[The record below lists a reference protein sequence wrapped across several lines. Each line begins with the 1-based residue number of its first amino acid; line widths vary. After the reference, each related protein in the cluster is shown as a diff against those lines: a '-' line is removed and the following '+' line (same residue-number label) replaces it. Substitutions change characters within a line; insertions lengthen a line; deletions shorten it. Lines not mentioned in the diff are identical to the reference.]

1 MLRRRKSRTPR
12 IDLTTLEPKWRRP
25 VEEALAA
32 RQRFEGLVERLPG
45 GPTRQRLEEL
55 RGRLDQG
62 VVACWE
68 TATTAQAAAAALDT
82 VEPDRVTA
90 RMKDLRYQLSAV
102 PDDSA
107 EAGRLRAELDAL
119 STQLASISR
128 VWDGLDEMGERLRLI
143 ELRLDGA
150 VARAA
155 ELVLA
160 PASGALLG
168 QVEADLTGAVDELEA
183 LRQAVASL

>member
-1 MLRRRKSRTPR
+1 M
-12 IDLTTLEPKWRRP
+12 
-25 VEEALAA
+25 EEALAA
-32 RQRFEGLVERLPG
+32 RQRFEALVARLPG

-68 TATTAQAAAAALDT
+68 TATTAQAAAAALNT

-90 RMKDLRYQLSAV
+90 RMKDVRRQLAAV
-102 PDDSA
+102 PEGSS
-107 EAGRLRAELDAL
+107 EADRLRAEVDAL

-160 PASGALLG
+160 PAGGPLLG
-168 QVEADLTGAVDELEA
+168 QVEADLTGAVEELEA
-183 LRQAVASL
+183 LRQAVAAL